1 MTNNAI
7 NAFRKALPCA
17 TSSRMLIDMANSL
30 DVADDHLRVKAR
42 RDGFFSRMLDAFTG
56 QGNRRNAAIDGHQ
69 QTTLRGLVD
78 VTTQF
83 ARELTDTNLAL
94 VQVGDRL
101 THVEHSLAR
110 VVSVAIEQREALQ
123 QLAGVVQSERQRVDA
138 QLQKLDMRVAANE
151 QLDLVFGRWKAGA
164 LAALPPASRASAAL
178 QELRWGVFGQF
189 LSLHP
194 DKAQTLRDLAIT
206 YTVERLQ
213 NDADL
218 QSDEPAGLRHWL
230 ALPEGDAP
238 KTQAFLQGL
247 DWLGGNATLEGP
259 QGVLNLC
266 SQWPQLEHQNT
277 RELPLNLPR
286 MASANRMAS
295 LLADA
300 ALMPQNVADK
310 KTDANQGEG
319 A

>member
-1 MTNNAI
+1 M
-7 NAFRKALPCA
+7 
-17 TSSRMLIDMANSL
+17 
-30 DVADDHLRVKAR
+30 
-42 RDGFFSRMLDAFTG
+42 
-56 QGNRRNAAIDGHQ
+56 
-69 QTTLRGLVD
+69 
-78 VTTQF
+78 
-83 ARELTDTNLAL
+83 
-94 VQVGDRL
+94 
-101 THVEHSLAR
+101 
-110 VVSVAIEQREALQ
+110 
-123 QLAGVVQSERQRVDA
+123 
-138 QLQKLDMRVAANE
+138 
-151 QLDLVFGRWKAGA
+151 
-164 LAALPPASRASAAL
+164 

-194 DKAQTLRDLAIT
+194 GEAQKLRELVIT

-247 DWLGGNATLEGP
+247 DWLNEDAALDGP

-266 SQWPQLEHQNT
+266 SQWPLLEHQNA

-286 MASANRMAS
+286 MASADRMAR

-300 ALMPQNVADK
+300 VLVPLNAVDK